1 MIEGSPPV
9 SVEAFRA
16 GMSRLG
22 AAVNIVTTD
31 GPAGKHG
38 ITASAVCSVTDSPP
52 TLLVCVN
59 RSSSAHDIIVGNGT
73 LCVNVLGHGHE
84 QLAMLFGRPGVDP
97 SERFAVDRW
106 TTLVTGAP
114 RLQDATVAFDCRVI
128 DRHAVG
134 THSVIFSEVVGIAT
148 AASGQGLVY
157 FDRHFHALGPRGHA
171 ESPSEPE
178 ADGSPAGQTGRA

>member
-1 MIEGSPPV
+1 MSGSQPLV

-59 RSSSAHDIIVGNGT
+59 RSSSAHDIIVSNGA

-84 QLAMLFGRPGVDP
+84 ELAIRFGRPGIEP
-97 SERFAVDRW
+97 AERFAGDCW
-106 TTLVTGAP
+106 ATLVTGAP
-114 RLQDATVAFDCRVI
+114 LLKSATAGFDCRVI

-134 THSVIFSEVVGIAT
+134 THSVILAEVVGIAK
-148 AASGQGLVY
+148 ADLGQSLIY
-157 FDRHFHALGPRGHA
+157 FDRSFHSLC
-171 ESPSEPE
+171 PSVSAP
-178 ADGSPAGQTGRA
+178 PP

>member
-1 MIEGSPPV
+1 MIQESPPV
-9 SVEAFRA
+9 SVDAFRA

-84 QLAMLFGRPGVDP
+84 QLAMLFGRPGIDP
-97 SERFAVDRW
+97 AERFAVDNW

-114 RLQDATVAFDCRVI
+114 LLQDATAAFDCRVI

-148 AASGQGLVY
+148 TAFGQGLIY
-157 FDRHFHALGPRGHA
+157 FDRHFHALGPRRHT
-171 ESPSEPE
+171 ESPSVPE
-178 ADGSPAGQTGRA
+178 SDRSSASRAGRA

>member
-1 MIEGSPPV
+1 MDEHQPPV

-22 AAVNIVTTD
+22 AAVCIVTTD

-59 RSSSAHDIIVGNGT
+59 RSSSAHDIIVRNGT

-84 QLAMLFGRPGVDP
+84 ELAVRFGKPGIEP
-97 SERFAVDRW
+97 MARFAGDRW

-114 RLQDATVAFDCRVI
+114 LLKDATAGFDCRVI

-134 THSVIFSEVVGIAT
+134 THSVILAEVAGIAK
-148 AASGQGLVY
+148 ADHSQSLIY
-157 FDRHFHALGPRGHA
+157 FDRRFHALHPGA
-171 ESPSEPE
+171 
-178 ADGSPAGQTGRA
+178 PAP